1 MEQYAGQTAY
11 VTLKDQFKISKK
23 KTISDQI
30 AMSINQLSEK
40 ELEKINIAITN
51 KTKYSQWPNYQAVID
66 WFKSIPNKTKARF
79 IKFDIVEFFTSIT
92 EKLLDN
98 AVSYAQTVSNA
109 VSYAQIILDI
119 TQLSK
124 QSRKSLLLIDGSI
137 WMKKSE
143 NALFDATMAPHG
155 EICGLVGA
163 TLSNLSNIIDQINI
177 GLYRDDELS
186 VIGNGNRPKPDRLRK
201 DVIVVFHNE
210 GLKIIIDTNLTTK
223 D

>member
-1 MEQYAGQTAY
+1 
-11 VTLKDQFKISKK
+11 
-23 KTISDQI
+23 
-30 AMSINQLSEK
+30 
-40 ELEKINIAITN
+40 
-51 KTKYSQWPNYQAVID
+51 
-66 WFKSIPNKTKARF
+66 
-79 IKFDIVEFFTSIT
+79 
-92 EKLLDN
+92 
-98 AVSYAQTVSNA
+98 
-109 VSYAQIILDI
+109 
-119 TQLSK
+119 
-124 QSRKSLLLIDGSI
+124 
-137 WMKKSE
+137 MKKSE

-163 TLSNLSNIIDQINI
+163 TLPNLSNIIDQINI